1 MRFGMTMIELVFAI
15 VIIAI
20 SIVTIPSMMS
30 VANNA
35 SKGVMIDEDVME
47 RLGGWVLDKFQGR
60 WDRNYLAS
68 GSAPLNISGMK
79 DLNCSRTG
87 GYRIGSDENTSSMKC
102 NMAATPSVIPAVAG
116 NNPGQADGNIS
127 RGIEQLNNGSETISI
142 TAANGTVY
150 NVTATYS
157 VAYVDSIVTPL
168 TGSNTQTATWILG
181 SSTNMNPSSPSGNT
195 GNTISHLK
203 RVVTRFNNPDV
214 NITLSF
220 FKSNKGN

>member
-1 MRFGMTMIELVFAI
+1 MRSAMTMIELVFAI

-20 SIVTIPSMMS
+20 SVVTIPSMMS

-68 GSAPLNISGMK
+68 GSGPLVMNPDRG
-79 DLNCSRTG
+79 DLNCSRAG

-102 NMAATPSVIPAVAG
+102 NLTASPSVIPTVAG
-116 NNPGQADGNIS
+116 NNPGEADGNIS
-127 RGIEQLNNGSETISI
+127 KGIEQLNNGSETISI
-142 TAANGTVY
+142 TASNGVVY

-157 VAYVDSIVTPL
+157 VAYVDSTVT
-168 TGSNTQTATWILG
+168 TAGNTQTATWILG
-181 SSTNMNPSSPSGNT
+181 SSTNMNPVSPSGNT

-203 RVVTRFNNPDV
+203 RVVTRFNSSDV
-214 NITLSF
+214 DITLSF

>member
-1 MRFGMTMIELVFAI
+1 MRFAMTMIELVFAI

-20 SIVTIPSMMS
+20 SVITIPSMMS

-60 WDRNYLAS
+60 WDGNYSAS
-68 GSAPLNISGMK
+68 DSGPLNISTMK

-87 GYRIGSDENTSSMKC
+87 GYRIGSDENISSMKC
-102 NMAATPSVIPAVAG
+102 NMAAWSDTIPAQG
-116 NNPGQADGNIS
+116 DGNIS
-127 RGIEQLNNGSETISI
+127 LGLEQLNGGSETIEI
-142 TAANGTVY
+142 GVINGVVH

-157 VAYVDSIVTPL
+157 VAYVDSTVT
-168 TGSNTQTATWILG
+168 TAGNAQTATWILG
-181 SSTNMNPSSPSGNT
+181 SSATMNPSPSGT
-195 GNTISHLK
+195 SHLK
-203 RVVTRFNNPDV
+203 RVVTRFDSPDV

>member
-1 MRFGMTMIELVFAI
+1 MRSAMTMIELVFAI

-47 RLGGWVLDKFQGR
+47 RLGGWVLDKFQAR

-68 GSAPLNISGMK
+68 GSGPLVMNPDGG
-79 DLNCSRTG
+79 DLNCLRAG
-87 GYRIGSDENTSSMKC
+87 GYRIGSDENTSSMQC
-102 NMAATPSVIPAVAG
+102 NMLKNPNNIPNVG
-116 NNPGQADGNIS
+116 DGNVS
-127 RGIEQLNNGSETISI
+127 RGIEQLNNGSETIPIS
-142 TAANGTVY
+142 AANGTEY

-157 VAYVDSIVTPL
+157 VAYVDSTVNTA
-168 TGSNTQTATWILG
+168 GNTQTATWILG
-181 SSTNMNPSSPSGNT
+181 SSTNMNPPSPSGNT
-195 GNTISHLK
+195 GNTLSHLK
-203 RVVTRFNNPDV
+203 RVVTRFNSPDV
-214 NITLSF
+214 NVTLSF

>member
-1 MRFGMTMIELVFAI
+1 MRLAMTMIELVFAI

-68 GSAPLNISGMK
+68 GSGPLVMNPDRG
-79 DLNCSRTG
+79 DLNCSRAG
-87 GYRIGSDENTSSMKC
+87 GYRIGSDENISSMKC
-102 NMAATPSVIPAVAG
+102 NMAAFPSVIPAVAG

-127 RGIEQLNNGSETISI
+127 HGIEQLNNGSETIAI
-142 TAANGTVY
+142 NAANGMVY

-157 VAYVDSIVTPL
+157 VAYVDSTVTPL
-168 TGSNTQTATWILG
+168 TGSNIQTATWILG
-181 SSTNMNPSSPSGNT
+181 SSANMNPFPSGT
-195 GNTISHLK
+195 SHLK
-203 RVVTRFNNPDV
+203 RIVTRFDSPDV

>member
-1 MRFGMTMIELVFAI
+1 MRPSMRLAMTMIELVFAI

-35 SKGVMIDEDVME
+35 SKGVLIDEDVME

-68 GSAPLNISGMK
+68 GSSPLTISTMA
-79 DLNCSRTG
+79 DLNCSRAG

-102 NMAATPSVIPAVAG
+102 NMALTPSVIPAVAG

-142 TAANGTVY
+142 TETNGAVY

-157 VAYVDSIVTPL
+157 VAYVDSTVT
-168 TGSNTQTATWILG
+168 TAGNTQTATWVLG
-181 SSTNMNPSSPSGNT
+181 SSANMNPSPSGT
-195 GNTISHLK
+195 PTHLK
-203 RVVTRFNNPDV
+203 RVVTRFDSPDV